1 MARRGKKHEEH
12 VNHERWLITYADLIT
27 LLLVFFII
35 MYAMSKVDVQKYAV
49 LAQALNLQFQK
60 ADSSFG

>member
-27 LLLVFFII
+27 LCLFFSLLC
-35 MYAMSKVDVQKYAV
+35 MR
-49 LAQALNLQFQK
+49 
-60 ADSSFG
+60 

>member
-1 MARRGKKHEEH
+1 MARRGKKQEEH

-35 MYAMSKVDVQKYAV
+35 MYAMSKVDVQSMPFWPKY
-49 LAQALNLQFQK
+49 
-60 ADSSFG
+60 